1 MAGKSMLERRNKE
14 ATLQVG
20 KSAILLSYYLFER
33 SKIISQEGKVTFCP
47 TILKKGTIFR
57 KGTRELAI
65 KDYPKRIS
73 KDFKNRLRLLM
84 PNGKEGP

>member
-33 SKIISQEGKVTFCP
+33 SKIISQKGKVTFCP

-57 KGTRELAI
+57 KGTRGI
-65 KDYPKRIS
+65 GNKRLS
-73 KDFKNRLRLLM
+73 
-84 PNGKEGP
+84 